1 VTASPAAQQGS
12 DGTSDTA
19 SAAAGRPAQASVG
32 QRVRGSLVALASAV
46 ACRLPEPP
54 LVALAE
60 IAGELWYRLDAQ
72 RAARGRRNLRRV
84 CEWLAAEGVG
94 PERARRAAT
103 DDAAL
108 AALTRSASRHHAR
121 YYLEV
126 LRTPGLTAREVT
138 ERIGLDDAASVEEVL
153 TAPGAVIVIGLHFG
167 ALEVPAIYLASRA
180 RRPAVAPMETLDD
193 PALQAWFER
202 TRSAVGVH
210 LVPIAAARRELL
222 AGIGRGEIA
231 GLIADRD
238 ISGGGIEVPFFGHP
252 APLPVG
258 PALVALESAAPAYV
272 AGVRRVG
279 RGRYRGRVIRLDVSA
294 TGTRRERV
302 TAFLVAE
309 AAAFQALIATA
320 PDKWWSAFFPIW
332 RDLERDGGHGLDH
345 GAGRGFDRR
354 EAS

>member
-1 VTASPAAQQGS
+1 MTASPAAQRGS
-12 DGTSDTA
+12 ESESDTA
-19 SAAAGRPAQASVG
+19 PQAADRPRQGTVG
-32 QRVRGSLVALASAV
+32 QRVRGRFVALVSAV
-46 ACRLPEPP
+46 ACRLPEAP

-60 IAGELWYRLDAQ
+60 AAGELWYRLDGE
-72 RAARGRRNLRRV
+72 RAALGRRNLRRV
-84 CEWLAAEGVG
+84 CEWLAEEGVG

-108 AALTRSASRHHAR
+108 TTLTRSASRHHAR

-126 LRTPGLTAREVT
+126 LRTPGLTARDVT
-138 ERIGLDDAASVEEVL
+138 ERMGLDDPGSVEEVL

-167 ALEVPAIYLASRA
+167 ALEVPAIYLASRVS
-180 RRPAVAPMETLDD
+180 RPAVAPMETIDD
-193 PALQAWFER
+193 PPLQAWFER
-202 TRSAVGVH
+202 TRSGVGVH
-210 LVPIAAARRELL
+210 LAPIPAARRELL
-222 AGIGRGEIA
+222 AGIARGEIA

-252 APLPVG
+252 APLPIG
-258 PALVALESAAPAYV
+258 PALVAIESGAPAYV
-272 AGVRRVG
+272 AGVRRVA
-279 RGRYRGRVIRLDVSA
+279 RGRYRGRVIRLEVSA

-320 PDKWWSAFFPIW
+320 PDQWWAAFFPIW
-332 RDLERDGGHGLDH
+332 RDLEGDGGRSLDR
-345 GAGRGFDRR
+345 GVGRGFDRR